1 MLGGGHL
8 NQVVDLLVEV
18 AQVFRAETIHLV
30 SPALYSSQTDL
41 ISAEHKDR
49 IKNGLYNILCWWKSK
64 KIFYQ
69 HFFEHLNTKKEQ
81 LTDKMK
87 STKTTNHQKG
97 CSLWIRIP
105 DYCSDL

>member
-49 IKNGLYNILCWWKSK
+49 IKNVTHIKSCIK
-64 KIFYQ
+64 
-69 HFFEHLNTKKEQ
+69 NA
-81 LTDKMK
+81 
-87 STKTTNHQKG
+87 
-97 CSLWIRIP
+97 IRI
-105 DYCSDL
+105 L

>member
-1 MLGGGHL
+1 
-8 NQVVDLLVEV
+8 
-18 AQVFRAETIHLV
+18 
-30 SPALYSSQTDL
+30 
-41 ISAEHKDR
+41 
-49 IKNGLYNILCWWKSK
+49 NILCWWKSK

-105 DYCSDL
+105 DYCSDLQTKISGLKKIGWNKDQ